1 MNKNIRLIAIIN
13 AIIMVVWLVIVNAI
27 LNIFTLGFYAVM
39 GFIWAIIAFALTEV
53 SVIQWNLRRNQDLT
67 EINFLP
73 YLLTEA
79 YFVIAL
85 IINYWFVSA
94 GFLYYPKSVPTVV
107 NVILLAFAVIFRLV
121 LDPYAERVDKIS
133 QKTIEKV
140 QNVQNISSQLSTLQ
154 GLAESDAVRK
164 KLYGLLEQ
172 VKLSSNTTQNG
183 TSGMEE
189 RFSEQLDELSH
200 DLENNVPE
208 DKLLEEIDS
217 LSKTWKRRNAVS
229 SDIR

>member
-39 GFIWAIIAFALTEV
+39 VFIWAIIAFALTEV
-53 SVIQWNLRRNQDLT
+53 SVIQWNLRRIPDLT

-133 QKTIEKV
+133 QKTIDKV
-140 QNVQNISSQLSTLQ
+140 
-154 GLAESDAVRK
+154 
-164 KLYGLLEQ
+164 
-172 VKLSSNTTQNG
+172 
-183 TSGMEE
+183 
-189 RFSEQLDELSH
+189 
-200 DLENNVPE
+200 
-208 DKLLEEIDS
+208 
-217 LSKTWKRRNAVS
+217 
-229 SDIR
+229 